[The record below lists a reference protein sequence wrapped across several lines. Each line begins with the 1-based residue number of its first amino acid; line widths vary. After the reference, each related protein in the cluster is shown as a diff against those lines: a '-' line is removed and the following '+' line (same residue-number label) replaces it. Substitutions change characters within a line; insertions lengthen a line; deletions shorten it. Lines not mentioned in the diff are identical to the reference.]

1 MGATIC
7 ALSGNFRLIAALAE
21 VLHDA
26 RTSMYECKA
35 CKVLDPSIHA
45 VLTVFV
51 TTCRLQG
58 RDAQVAVL
66 NAKRSCVRQ
75 RRCQVGQKAVRTPGA
90 SLNLIVGY
98 TPDGLNL
105 RRHDRAAIVL
115 ELHTEPQVD
124 AM

>member
-1 MGATIC
+1 MRLSRRVFDAGV
-7 ALSGNFRLIAALAE
+7 ALMRFQGISPIAAIAA

-26 RTSMYECKA
+26 RTA
-35 CKVLDPSIHA
+35 RRTNA
-45 VLTVFV
+45 
-51 TTCRLQG
+51 RL
-58 RDAQVAVL
+58 A
-66 NAKRSCVRQ
+66 RSGVWQ
-75 RRCQVGQKAVRTPGA
+75 RRCQVGQKAVGTPGA

-124 AM
+124 AMLFEEAPP